1 MQPDLT
7 EKTLATERKYTGK
20 IISVDLLDIELPDG
34 RKAKREVIRHGNAVA
49 IVARRPDGKFVFVK
63 QYRKA
68 AEEALIEVIAGGLE
82 PDEDPVEGAK
92 RETAEETGYEVTSIK
107 FLTTIICTPGYC
119 EERIHLYF
127 AELSDAAHAQ
137 DQDPDENVYPVVLS
151 EDEVEDGIRSGTI
164 FDSKTLS
171 AWLCWKIARWF
182 GKHGIIFHA
191 SAEGYAALPTRRRRT
206 IPDNSP
212 LRKTAIH
219 DRMIS
224 HFEIIMKSIN
234 GGTT

>member
-1 MQPDLT
+1 MKKHDCFSCGKGKLKMTDLT

-34 RKAKREVIRHGNAVA
+34 RRAKREVIRHGNAVA
-49 IVARRPDGKFVFVK
+49 ILARRPDGKFVFVK

-68 AEEALIEVIAGGLE
+68 AEEALVEVIAGGLE
-82 PDEDPVEGAK
+82 PGEDPVEGAK

-127 AELSDAAHAQ
+127 AELSETAHAQ

-151 EDEVEDGIRSGTI
+151 ETEVEDAIRGGTI

-171 AWLCWKIARWF
+171 AWLCWKIA
-182 GKHGIIFHA
+182 K
-191 SAEGYAALPTRRRRT
+191 
-206 IPDNSP
+206 
-212 LRKTAIH
+212 
-219 DRMIS
+219 
-224 HFEIIMKSIN
+224 
-234 GGTT
+234 

>member
-1 MQPDLT
+1 M
-7 EKTLATERKYTGK
+7 
-20 IISVDLLDIELPDG
+20 
-34 RKAKREVIRHGNAVA
+34 
-49 IVARRPDGKFVFVK
+49 FVK

-82 PDEDPVEGAK
+82 PGEDPIKGAK

-127 AELSDAAHAQ
+127 AELSETAHSQ

-151 EDEVEDGIRSGTI
+151 EVEVEDAIRNGTI

-171 AWLCWKIARWF
+171 AWLCWKIA
-182 GKHGIIFHA
+182 K
-191 SAEGYAALPTRRRRT
+191 
-206 IPDNSP
+206 
-212 LRKTAIH
+212 
-219 DRMIS
+219 
-224 HFEIIMKSIN
+224 
-234 GGTT
+234 